1 MRGGGV
7 LTPVVCA
14 LVCLALPCLAQE
26 ATPAPAPAAPAGA
39 IDLRARLEAALALVN
54 DPQRFHA
61 GTAEALLAQ
70 GYEQLFQID
79 PTQLDLAGL
88 DAEPE
93 ALNRLVFDLVL
104 AIDERTATLHQEG
117 GLSDGAAQAKRRVL
131 RGLRFLR
138 EQVLVR
144 AHRRHPERLYAGG
157 RPGLAALPPTQEGLD
172 HYHWT
177 VAPARFGLR
186 FQPDQLPRTF
196 FILNE
201 GDLPLSAAIAR
212 SASEDNTFSHYS
224 IGYVTDREQ
233 VLQGVRYPAGTLL
246 TIEALIERGVVIEPF
261 AYHWKESLLGWS
273 AREAVF
279 FLRDPARQA
288 AVDAAADAFF
298 ARARDALERGEPLG
312 YDFQMGHSLTS
323 AVEGAPPR
331 LFTTNRFFCSGVAQ
345 LIGEAAGV
353 DLFTHPSRLEASP
366 NARALFRRWG
376 LDPDRPLPSPGDGDV
391 STALV
396 RVAEG
401 VNLERIEAAHLR
413 HAVMERVF
421 TWIDRDGY
429 QVVSPRWFKGGT
441 ALITDLNDAVE
452 GTPLDLGK
460 VPNGITPEV
469 LQSLLPMQFTTQ
481 AWMKRLEALNQDSW
495 RAQGRALTPAELAAH
510 MERLRPEVD
519 VDRWFVRGA
528 EGRYALSH
536 SRPFPWSKPGRT
548 LLTVERR
555 GEALHVVR
563 EVWRG
568 ETRLARA
575 EGTAVQT
582 GKKLRA
588 TFTTRE
594 GDHPTHLGWELER
607 DGRIAGRLSLT
618 RVERGRLE

>member
-1 MRGGGV
+1 MRVRGPV
-7 LTPVVCA
+7 LPT
-14 LVCLALPCLAQE
+14 LLLALLLLPSAHAQE
-26 ATPAPAPAAPAGA
+26 T
-39 IDLRARLEAALALVN
+39 IDLRARLESALELVR
-54 DPQRFHA
+54 DPRRFRA
-61 GTAEALLAQ
+61 DNAEALLAQ

-79 PTQLDLAGL
+79 PARLDPAAL

-93 ALNRLVFDLVL
+93 ALNRLAFDLVL
-104 AIDERTATLHQEG
+104 AIDDRTAALDREG
-117 GLSDGAAQAKRRVL
+117 GLTDGAAQAKRRVL

-144 AHRRHPERLYAGG
+144 AARRHPERLYAGG

-186 FQPDQLPRTF
+186 FQPDRLPRTF

-224 IGYVTDREQ
+224 VGYVTARDE
-233 VLQGVRYPAGTLL
+233 VLEGKTYPAGTLL
-246 TIEALIERGVVIEPF
+246 TIEALIEHGVVVEPF

-273 AREAVF
+273 AREAIF
-279 FLRDPARQA
+279 FLRDPDQQA
-288 AVDAAADAFF
+288 AVDAATDAFF
-298 ARARDALERGEPLG
+298 ARARAALEAGRPLG
-312 YDFQMGHSLTS
+312 YDFQMGHGM
-323 AVEGAPPR
+323 AEVIEGAPPR

-353 DLFTHPSRLEASP
+353 NLFTHPSRLEGSA

-413 HAVMERVF
+413 HAIMERVF

-429 QVVSPRWFKGGT
+429 QVVSPRWFKDGT
-441 ALITDLNDAVE
+441 RVLTALNDATE
-452 GTPLDLGK
+452 YGPLDLGK

-469 LQSLLPMQFTTQ
+469 MQSLLPMQFTTE
-481 AWMKRLEALNQDSW
+481 AYMKRLEQLNQASW
-495 RAQGRALTPAELAAH
+495 ETQGRALTPAELAREL
-510 MERLRPEVD
+510 ERIRPEVD

-528 EGRYALSH
+528 EGSYALTH

-548 LLTVERR
+548 RLTVERR

-563 EVWRG
+563 EVFRG
-568 ETRLARA
+568 EERIARG
-575 EGTAVQT
+575 EGRGVQT
-582 GKKLRA
+582 GRTLRV
-588 TFTTRE
+588 TFDARE
-594 GDHPTHLGWELER
+594 GDHPSWIKYELTR
-607 DGRIAGRLSLT
+607 DGRISGRLSLT
-618 RVERGRLE
+618 RVEKGDLE